1 MVEEVAC
8 GWLLDVLGLPAE
20 CGVGLTT
27 GAQMANVTGLA
38 AARHALLARAG
49 WDVEEQ
55 GLQRRAAAE
64 GVRGRARRT

>member
-1 MVEEVAC
+1 MVEEIAC
-8 GWLLDVLGLPAE
+8 GWLLDVLGLPADS
-20 CGVGLTT
+20 GVGLTT

-55 GLQRRAAAE
+55 GSTARRRCACS
-64 GVRGRARRT
+64 RARRRT